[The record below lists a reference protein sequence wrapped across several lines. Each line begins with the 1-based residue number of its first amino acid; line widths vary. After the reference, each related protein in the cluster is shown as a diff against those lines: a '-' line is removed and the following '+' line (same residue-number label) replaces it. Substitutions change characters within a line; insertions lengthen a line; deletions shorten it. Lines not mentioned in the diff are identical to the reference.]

1 MSQQTTV
8 TIGEQDFDFSIG
20 VDDYNRY
27 INEQMPNDKVAPAF
41 NFLMR
46 TVAEKQKD
54 AFKKVVLVDGKPN
67 GFLVMQVAQEL
78 VVDYTGGVKVSLK
91 KPKG

>member
-8 TIGEQDFDFSIG
+8 TIDDQDFDFSIG

-27 INEQMPNDKVAPAF
+27 INETNPNDKVAPAF

-46 TVAEKQKD
+46 TVSDKQKD
-54 AFKKVVLVDGKPN
+54 DFKKVVLIDGKPN
-67 GFLVMQVAQEL
+67 GFLVMQVAGEMVGDFAGSVQ
-78 VVDYTGGVKVSLK
+78 VSLK

>member
-8 TIGEQDFDFSIG
+8 TIGDQDIDFTIG

-27 INEQMPNDKVAPAF
+27 INEQMPNDKVAPAY

-46 TVAEKQKD
+46 TVSEKDKE
-54 AFKKVVLVDGKPN
+54 AFKKLVMRDGKPN
-67 GFLVMQVAQEL
+67 GFLVMQVAAEMIA
-78 VVDYTGGVKVSLK
+78 DYSGDVQISIK

>member
-8 TIGEQDFDFSIG
+8 TINDQDFDFSIG
-20 VDDYNRY
+20 VDEYNRY
-27 INEQMPNDKVAPAF
+27 INETNPNDKVAPAF

-46 TVAEKQKD
+46 TVNEKQKED
-54 AFKKVVLVDGKPN
+54 FKKVVLVDNKPN
-67 GFLVMQVAQEL
+67 GFLVMQVVGEM
-78 VVDYTGGVKVSLK
+78 VGDVTGKVKVSLK